1 LRGTENRAAPDSALQ
16 LGGGAK
22 TNLKYGARLESTV
35 TWTLTPVAGGTLV
48 RMVHDGF
55 GPDNDAAYDAMS
67 PGWSRILDRIGEIV
81 ASSA

>member
-1 LRGTENRAAPDSALQ
+1 M
-16 LGGGAK
+16 
-22 TNLKYGARLESTV
+22 

-55 GPDNDAAYDAMS
+55 GPDNDAAYDAMR

-81 ASSA
+81 ASLA